1 MKKKLPDGRT
11 IEISDKAGS
20 ISGKNKRT
28 GQFELKSIPKENK
41 FTGEKLSAKELK
53 KRLENGE

>member
-28 GQFELKSIPKENK
+28 GQFELKSIPKVNK
-41 FTGEKLSAKELK
+41 FTGEKL
-53 KRLENGE
+53 

>member
-1 MKKKLPDGRT
+1 MKKKLPDGRV

-28 GQFELKSIPKENK
+28 GQFEIRSIPKVNK
-41 FTGEKLSAKELK
+41 FTGEKLSKSELI
-53 KRLENGE
+53 KRLTDGE